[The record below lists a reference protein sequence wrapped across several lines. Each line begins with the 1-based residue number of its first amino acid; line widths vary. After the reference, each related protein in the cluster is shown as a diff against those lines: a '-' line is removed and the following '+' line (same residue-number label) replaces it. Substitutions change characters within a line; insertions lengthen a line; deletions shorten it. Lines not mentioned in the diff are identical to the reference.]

1 MRLLKNA
8 RTSIADRLVGTFR
21 SVTFRTILQ
30 IKRVTCCRYLP
41 SGKSSNGPDVADIP
55 GAAFTGA
62 CAAAEVS
69 PDAGTFFSSV
79 TAAAEV
85 SVAGVGAGS
94 TVSVA
99 VVAAVAAGT
108 AGGAFSIVTAGV
120 GGGAVSFS
128 TTFSSAGGNEL
139 SFTGPLVVSA
149 TGGASA
155 VVSVFG
161 GGAGG
166 VSRADTGA
174 DGAGV
179 SVAGETPEV
188 SVDGAF
194 GKAASS
200 LGAGAVVLGTA
211 AVSGALDGSE
221 GSCLFVSGAAVE
233 AEGALCSAA
242 GFEAGWS
249 GAAASGFVASGFVD
263 SGFVASGFVASGFVA
278 SGFVASGTAVG
289 VVDGF
294 AGGSAALSCLF
305 FFPRLSMP
313 LNKPFSLSTASGAV
327 RHAAC
332 Q

>member
-99 VVAAVAAGT
+99 VVAAVAAVAAGT

-263 SGFVASGFVASGFVA
+263 SGFVASG
-278 SGFVASGTAVG
+278 TAVG

>member
-1 MRLLKNA
+1 M
-8 RTSIADRLVGTFR
+8 
-21 SVTFRTILQ
+21 
-30 IKRVTCCRYLP
+30 
-41 SGKSSNGPDVADIP
+41 
-55 GAAFTGA
+55 
-62 CAAAEVS
+62 
-69 PDAGTFFSSV
+69 
-79 TAAAEV
+79 
-85 SVAGVGAGS
+85 
-94 TVSVA
+94 
-99 VVAAVAAGT
+99 
-108 AGGAFSIVTAGV
+108 
-120 GGGAVSFS
+120 
-128 TTFSSAGGNEL
+128 
-139 SFTGPLVVSA
+139 
-149 TGGASA
+149 
-155 VVSVFG
+155 
-161 GGAGG
+161 
-166 VSRADTGA
+166 SRADTGA

-249 GAAASGFVASGFVD
+249 GAAASGFVASGFV
-263 SGFVASGFVASGFVA
+263 ASGFVASGFVA